1 MKIMRSKLFMFF
13 LLSVSAVCFSQEH
26 YYEADKIYLKKGNGS
41 STVEKHDVVVM
52 LNESIK
58 QCTVRIDYKEP
69 QIFKIV
75 SEKKDVQTTVKTYE
89 LAHED
94 GRKITLA
101 IKKKRMTVTA
111 HTTGKKYE
119 TDIIYSKSEKG

>member
-1 MKIMRSKLFMFF
+1 MKSKLFIVF
-13 LLSVSAVCFSQEH
+13 LLLSTFSYSQEH
-26 YYEADKIYLKKGNGS
+26 YYETAKIYVKKADGS
-41 STVEKHDVVVM
+41 STVEKHDVAVM

-89 LAHED
+89 LEHAD

-101 IKKKRMTVTA
+101 IKKKRITVTA
-111 HTTGKKYE
+111 HTTGKKFE
-119 TDIIYSKSEKG
+119 TDITYQKSEKG

>member
-1 MKIMRSKLFMFF
+1 MKSKLFIV
-13 LLSVSAVCFSQEH
+13 LLLLTAAVSYSQEH
-26 YYEADKIYLKKGNGS
+26 YYETAKIYVKKADGN
-41 STVEKHDVVVM
+41 STVEKHDVAVV
-52 LNESIK
+52 LNENIK

-89 LAHED
+89 LEHED

-111 HTTGKKYE
+111 HTTGKKFE
-119 TDIIYSKSEKG
+119 TDITYQKSEKG